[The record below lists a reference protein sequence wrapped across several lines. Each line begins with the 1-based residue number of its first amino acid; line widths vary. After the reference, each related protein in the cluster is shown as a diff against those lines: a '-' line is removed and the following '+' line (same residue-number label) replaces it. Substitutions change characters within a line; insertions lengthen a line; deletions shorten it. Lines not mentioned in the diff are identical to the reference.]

1 MKTFLH
7 RLDENVLKKGILV
20 NVKVAY
26 FTQDENSTQ
35 QSENQLKN
43 YLRDFQNKYKYLKFQ
58 FIEAEGQFSRG
69 RGECQRAKF
78 LKLSNKKFS
87 NEPNFGVA
95 YFLTEMEIESQISYH
110 GKIERF

>member
-78 LKLSNKKFS
+78 FETFEQKIFERTKFWCGIFFVR
-87 NEPNFGVA
+87 NGNLVQNFV
-95 YFLTEMEIESQISYH
+95 L
-110 GKIERF
+110 R

>member
-78 LKLSNKKFS
+78 EIFEQKVP
-87 NEPNFGVA
+87 NEPNFGIFVA
-95 YFLTEMEIESQISYH
+95 VKS
-110 GKIERF
+110 ERY

>member
-1 MKTFLH
+1 MVVIYISRAEAVKTFLH

-78 LKLSNKKFS
+78 EIFEQKILELTKFWCGI
-87 NEPNFGVA
+87 F
-95 YFLTEMEIESQISYH
+95 F
-110 GKIERF
+110 ERK